1 MKKEDSIDAIER
13 FLVKFREAY
22 FEHDWSHFIDA
33 VHWHVPSGGT
43 KGKSWHFLV
52 SFPFLRNFADLVEQ
66 HVGAGCGYHETLFLT
81 ILLAWKQRNLQ
92 HIRLAAHKATLVTTS
107 LGTHYWKECRSDR
120 VAVEIMGPQAP
131 TSEMFGLSSSSS
143 AYKPRTHCYHAMGTY
158 GQHDCVFS
166 VVLRFKIKEDV
177 LDFARACGEFL
188 GHKMCCDLEHISS
201 DCDSLRNEVVDAFNE
216 GRV

>member
-1 MKKEDSIDAIER
+1 MG
-13 FLVKFREAY
+13 V
-22 FEHDWSHFIDA
+22 
-33 VHWHVPSGGT
+33 
-43 KGKSWHFLV
+43 
-52 SFPFLRNFADLVEQ
+52 
-66 HVGAGCGYHETLFLT
+66 GYHETLFLT
-81 ILLAWKQRNLQ
+81 VLLAHRQRNLQ
-92 HIRLAAHKATLVTTS
+92 HIPLAAHKATLVTTS

-131 TSEMFGLSSSSS
+131 TSEMFGFNSSSS

-177 LDFARACGEFL
+177 LDFARACGDFL
-188 GHKMCCDLEHISS
+188 GHKMCCDLGHISS
-201 DCDSLRNEVVDAFNE
+201 DCGSLCNEAVEAFNE